1 MMGIGIGAAVGV
13 ALDNLAVGIGV
24 GVAAWLLFSGLLKK
38 IIKPKC

>member
-1 MMGIGIGAAVGV
+1 MMGIGIGVAAGV

-24 GVAAWLLFSGLLKK
+24 GVVAGLLFSGLLKK